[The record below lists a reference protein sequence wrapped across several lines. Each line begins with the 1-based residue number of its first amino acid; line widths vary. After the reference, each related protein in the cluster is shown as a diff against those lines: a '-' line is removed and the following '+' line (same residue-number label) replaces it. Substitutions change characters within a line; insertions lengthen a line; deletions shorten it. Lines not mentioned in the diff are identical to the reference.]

1 MAEVKTC
8 SFAEKFNS
16 VTVTAGKESLGLYLI
31 HYLFLNVIRL
41 PEGMSIY
48 SFDAFAVSLL
58 NFLITLLL
66 SAAVIYIID
75 NNDKL
80 KLVLLGK
87 RR

>member
-1 MAEVKTC
+1 MW
-8 SFAEKFNS
+8 
-16 VTVTAGKESLGLYLI
+16 
-31 HYLFLNVIRL
+31 IRL

-75 NNDKL
+75 HNDKL
-80 KLVLLGK
+80 KLILLGK